1 MEHIKKQIAK
11 ELNGNKLAK
20 LEKVAEKLDILN
32 RAVENTARF
41 AAYLTSRQEGRS
53 IAKSIFDAKE
63 ISVNFNKK
71 GAGGT
76 FFGMTGQ
83 TKLGNLG
90 AMVGAGGRAFYV
102 FFNAAIQG
110 TTNLMHVMKVNPKG
124 TSAGVAAMFL
134 MGAVVPMLFAGDDD
148 EKNYYDLPEHVRRN
162 HLIIPGTGDAWVSIP
177 LPIEYRIMYGMGE
190 LLTSWRTGHERG
202 SDIARKMLNL
212 TGQALPLNF
221 LEEGFDAFIPSA
233 LSPIWQVYN
242 NKSWTGLPIYKDT
255 EFNKD
260 DPEYTKA
267 YKNVDRLMYNF
278 SKSMYE
284 WTFDEENQKARVDL
298 NPAVMESLARGYFGG
313 LATQLSN
320 LGKTWETIAGE
331 REFDWRSIPIGNR
344 VFKSGDERTKEKRI
358 TNEYF
363 ENMEKLEFLQ
373 ARERLLKKTINGVE
387 VPEMD
392 KEKAK
397 IDDETMRGSEVYQK
411 YMEFKKLK
419 KTVDKIRKT
428 IKEKGSA
435 PELEKA
441 LSKAQEEANKA
452 VR

>member
-1 MEHIKKQIAK
+1 LHHDE
-11 ELNGNKLAK
+11 
-20 LEKVAEKLDILN
+20 EKD
-32 RAVENTARF
+32 
-41 AAYLTSRQEGRS
+41 
-53 IAKSIFDAKE
+53 
-63 ISVNFNKK
+63 
-71 GAGGT
+71 
-76 FFGMTGQ
+76 
-83 TKLGNLG
+83 
-90 AMVGAGGRAFYV
+90 
-102 FFNAAIQG
+102 
-110 TTNLMHVMKVNPKG
+110 
-124 TSAGVAAMFL
+124 
-134 MGAVVPMLFAGDDD
+134 
-148 EKNYYDLPEHVRRN
+148 YYDLPEHVRRN
-162 HLIIPGTGDAWVSIP
+162 HLILPGFGDAWISIP

-221 LEEGFDAFIPSA
+221 LEEGLDAFIPSA

-267 YKNVDRLMYNF
+267 YKNVDRLLYNF

-298 NPAVMESLARGYFGG
+298 NPAVMEALARGYFGG

-358 TNEYF
+358 INEYF

-397 IDDETMRGSEVYQK
+397 IDDEIIRGSEVYKK

-428 IKEKGSA
+428 IKEKGST

>member
-1 MEHIKKQIAK
+1 MV
-11 ELNGNKLAK
+11 
-20 LEKVAEKLDILN
+20 EKVAEKLDILN

-41 AAYLTSRQEGRS
+41 AAYLTSREEGRS
-53 IAKSIFDAKE
+53 IAKSVFDAKE

-83 TKLGNLG
+83 TKLGNLA
-90 AMVGAGGRAFYV
+90 AMVGAGGRALYV

-110 TTNLMHVMKVNPKG
+110 TTNLLHVMKKSPKG
-124 TSAGVAAMFL
+124 TSAGIAAMFL
-134 MGAVVPMLFAGDDD
+134 MGAVLPFLLDDD
-148 EKNYYDLPEHVRRN
+148 EEKDYYDLPEHVRRN
-162 HLIIPGTGDAWVSIP
+162 HLILPGFGDAWISIP

-202 SDIARKMLNL
+202 SDIGRKMLNL

-221 LEEGFDAFIPSA
+221 LEEGFDAFIPSS
-233 LSPIWQVYN
+233 LSPLWQVYN
-242 NKSWTGLPIYKDT
+242 NMSWTGLPLYKDN

-260 DPEYTKA
+260 APEYTKA
-267 YKNVDRLMYNF
+267 YKTVDKTLYNV
-278 SKSMYE
+278 SKALYD
-284 WTFDEENQKARVDL
+284 WTFDEENQEAGINL
-298 NPAVMESLARGYFGG
+298 NPAVLEALARGYFGG
-313 LATQLSN
+313 FATQLGN

-363 ENMEKLEFLQ
+363 ENMEKLDFMQ
-373 ARERLLKKTINGVE
+373 SRERTLKKTINGVS
-387 VPEMD
+387 VPQED
-392 KEKAK
+392 KDRAK
-397 IDDETMRGSEVYQK
+397 EDYDKMKDTDIYKKYQ
-411 YMEFKKLK
+411 EFKKK
-419 KTVDKIRKT
+419 KKDVDKLRKRM
-428 IKEKGSA
+428 KEKGSTE
-435 PELEKA
+435 ELEKK
-441 LSKAQEEANKA
+441 LTTAQEEANKV